1 MLNELFEHKLA
12 LKKYMVMATI
22 VKHCCLYDEAFI
34 FKGDMPTRS

>member
-12 LKKYMVMATI
+12 LKKYMAMATI
-22 VKHCCLYDEAFI
+22 VKPCCLHDEAFI